1 MSLER
6 TGEKLTKKGEKLK
19 IVLNDNAVKASKT
32 WRFVD
37 TGAKDPNG
45 HNEYRI
51 QNCATGEYLSWDT
64 RGLFNKTNNH
74 NKMTDVG
81 EGKEKKEIIHGLKTT
96 KNKKKIRPYRHIF
109 TLNKTA
115 VNTNSKKSDR
125 FFDTWILRPQKN
137 EGYQII
143 DSHSGLYQLF
153 SSEIKAKNEK
163 VMLIWAGSNRIWSKK
178 SNDLKRLWTFEKLT
192 NVIHLNNQYSF

>member
-19 IVLNDNAVKASKT
+19 IVLNHNAVTASKT

-37 TGAKDPNG
+37 TGSKDPNG
-45 HNEYRI
+45 HNKYRI

-64 RGLFNKTNNH
+64 RGLFNKTKNH
-74 NKMTDVG
+74 KHIE
-81 EGKEKKEIIHGLKTT
+81 EGKEKQETIHGLKSTELK
-96 KNKKKIRPYRHIF
+96 KNKKKNRPYRHIF
-109 TLNKTA
+109 TINKTA
-115 VNTNSKKSDR
+115 VNSKNRDR
-125 FFDTWILRPQKN
+125 FFDSWILRPQKN

-163 VMLIWAGSNRIWSKK
+163 VMLIWTGSNRIWTEK
-178 SNDLKRLWTFEKLT
+178 SNDLKRLWTFEKST
-192 NVIHLNNQYSF
+192 NVIH

>member
-19 IVLNDNAVKASKT
+19 IVLNHNAVTASSKT
-32 WRFVD
+32 WRFVN
-37 TGAKDPNG
+37 TGVKDPNG

-64 RGLFNKTNNH
+64 RGLFNKTKNH
-74 NKMTDVG
+74 NNIG
-81 EGKEKKEIIHGLKTT
+81 ERKEKQETIHGLKTT

-115 VNTNSKKSDR
+115 VNSKKTDR

-143 DSHSGLYQLF
+143 DSHSGIYQLL

-163 VMLIWAGSNRIWSKK
+163 VMLIWTGSNRIWSEK

-192 NVIHLNNQYSF
+192 NVIH